1 MAKATQ
7 EEAAARTKAAPAPAA
22 APAAP
27 AAPGVAPERS
37 WAAIAAA
44 VACTESG
51 AVVRSIRRAPAPAGS
66 TPRRG
71 AWGQAG
77 LNAATRPFLS

>member
-1 MAKATQ
+1 MSENKDYVSRSDELGNIHIS
-7 EEAAARTKAAPAPAA
+7 EE
-22 APAAP
+22 
-27 AAPGVAPERS
+27 VL
-37 WAAIAAA
+37 AAIAAA